1 MTLVRTTR
9 GAVLD
14 DDGDPVWS
22 FADGASLA
30 PGVRARERL
39 GVGGRC
45 EVWRGWDEAL
55 WAPVVVKLPRPHQ
68 VEHPRAR
75 ASLGREVDALDR
87 VLHPHL
93 PRLYRHDLDAELPYL
108 VEEHVD
114 GPDLEDLL
122 ARRRTSARGV
132 ALLGVQLLSAL
143 LPLHAHGVAH
153 LDVKPGN
160 VVLRDGRAV
169 LVDLGSARRLGRRQ
183 PAGRPVG
190 TPGWTSPE
198 MEACAPVSTAMD
210 VYGVGAVLREA
221 WRRRLPSW
229 RRTALPDVLARLTA
243 DDPGDRPSVRAGL
256 ALLSTCLPA
265 HQAVAV
271 GPAEA
276 DDLGPSRA

>member
-1 MTLVRTTR
+1 MPTLHVPTATALDED
-9 GAVLD
+9 GA
-14 DDGDPVWS
+14 PVWT
-22 FADGASLA
+22 FVEGAPLV
-30 PGVRARERL
+30 PGVRAWERL

-45 EVWRGWDEAL
+45 EVWLGWDQRM

-75 ASLGREVDALDR
+75 ASLAREVRALDG

-93 PRLYRHDLDAELPYL
+93 PRLYRHDLDATTPYL

-122 ARRRTSARGV
+122 DRRRTSATAV
-132 ALLGVQLLSAL
+132 ALLGVQVLSAL
-143 LPLHAHGVAH
+143 LPLHARGVAH

-169 LVDLGSARRLGRRQ
+169 LVDLGSSRPLASRQ

-198 MEACAPVSTAMD
+198 MEACEPVSTAMD
-210 VYGVGAVLREA
+210 VYGVGAVLRHA
-221 WRRRLPSW
+221 WSRRVPSW
-229 RRTALPDVLARLTA
+229 RRSAVPQAVQRLLEPLPERRPTVAEALE
-243 DDPGDRPSVRAGL
+243 
-256 ALLSTCLPA
+256 LLGESLPA
-265 HQAVAV
+265 TSAAWPRWV
-271 GPAEA
+271 GRTISA
-276 DDLGPSRA
+276 